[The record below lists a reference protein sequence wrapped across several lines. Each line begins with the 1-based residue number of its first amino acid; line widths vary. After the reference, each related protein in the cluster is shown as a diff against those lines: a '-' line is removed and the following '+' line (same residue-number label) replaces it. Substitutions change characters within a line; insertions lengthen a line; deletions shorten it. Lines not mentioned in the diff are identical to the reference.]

1 VPLHICVILWA
12 KPGQAELLADYEDRV
27 LERLG
32 DHGAKALTRVRALA
46 GGPTEVQVLEFP
58 SDSALD
64 AFISDPQRVAL
75 ADMRERAIERTE
87 IVRVRPVVG

>member
-1 VPLHICVILWA
+1 MLWS

-32 DHGAKALTRVRALA
+32 DHGAKALTRVRSLA

-64 AFISDPQRVAL
+64 AFINDPQRVAL
-75 ADMRERAIERTE
+75 AGMRDRAIERTE
-87 IVRVRPVVG
+87 IVRVRPIVG